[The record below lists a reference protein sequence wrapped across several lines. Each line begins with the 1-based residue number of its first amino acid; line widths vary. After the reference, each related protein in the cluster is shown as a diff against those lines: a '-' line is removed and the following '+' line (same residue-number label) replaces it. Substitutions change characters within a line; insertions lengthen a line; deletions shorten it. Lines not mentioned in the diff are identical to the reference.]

1 MVTPQSNKQIESIL
15 AQAEQL
21 AQKLDWSG
29 AANKCR
35 EAVTIAPENVAAL
48 DKLGWYLSR
57 AKQYGEAIKAYEKLS
72 GLEPNMAKW
81 FYMVGYQ
88 YYDQQQWKNAITWF
102 DQALSRYENY
112 LKVLYRKGYAHTKLN
127 ENEAAIDSLQKCIN
141 VWKNLNDQDKEKEK
155 NTYSDACFQLGKLY
169 LSAGLSIKA
178 ESILAEAT
186 KFDPQ
191 DGYKLYE
198 YGKALLKNQKPE
210 EALTQLQKADK
221 IEHGKDFIIASIAQA
236 LIDLSRFDEAEKAL
250 ARIPEKYRKEYV
262 WRAVGKVKL
271 AQGKS
276 KEAIDAI
283 NTGIRLDSKN
293 HNAYFQLGLA
303 YIADNNYPQAYNA
316 LLRAIDIRKSVYN
329 LDFLEAKQKLD
340 EVQENA
346 RNNNIDLTSPPTKS
360 VEAPMGVIT
369 KYNNERGFGFIKR
382 NNGEPDLFFHVSCVQ
397 NSDKIQVGRGVN
409 FTVEDSPKGKR
420 ANSITFIDNI

>member
-112 LKVLYRKGYAHTKLN
+112 LKVLYRKGYAHKKLN

-141 VWKNLNDQDKEKEK
+141 VWKNPNDQDKEKEK

-198 YGKALLKNQKPE
+198 YGKALLKKQNPE

-316 LLRAIDIRKSVYN
+316 LLRAIDIRKSGYN

-346 RNNNIDLTSPPTKS
+346 RNNN
-360 VEAPMGVIT
+360 
-369 KYNNERGFGFIKR
+369 
-382 NNGEPDLFFHVSCVQ
+382 
-397 NSDKIQVGRGVN
+397 
-409 FTVEDSPKGKR
+409 
-420 ANSITFIDNI
+420 